1 MMEYVKFNSLYEE
14 NKNLLQLKYK
24 SDDVVEYQVKMI
36 NFNKELPIVAMDMF
50 SINDVSTLNYD
61 ITGYDTLFN
70 IINKKAIN
78 AKELLDVA
86 VTLFS
91 NLMNLNNYFLK
102 SNNVYLNDQYVYY
115 NPFTKKVKIIYLPLK
130 EELRDNY
137 TKQKIYLLNLL
148 LNCKKM
154 GFNNEYL
161 DKAIMELRDDIGN
174 FRVIKEKLEK
184 ATENDIAIEDP
195 KESFVSTPLEEKKS
209 FWQKISIKERPKKNV
224 VKERLQHCEA
234 SFDESKYLDCFTLVI
249 YDENNPR
256 LIPLNREVLLLGRF
270 EGAVDI
276 PIRNSSVGRIHGRI
290 EKAGDNYFY
299 IDLGSKNGSFINGKR
314 AISNKRYTLKND
326 TKLKVGSVN
335 MIIQSNRSK

>member
-91 NLMNLNNYFLK
+91 TLMNLNNYFLK

-174 FRVIKEKLEK
+174 FRVIKE
-184 ATENDIAIEDP
+184 
-195 KESFVSTPLEEKKS
+195 
-209 FWQKISIKERPKKNV
+209 RPKKNV

-249 YDENNPR
+249 YDENNSR

>member
-91 NLMNLNNYFLK
+91 TLMNLNNYFLK

-174 FRVIKEKLEK
+174 FRV
-184 ATENDIAIEDP
+184 
-195 KESFVSTPLEEKKS
+195 
-209 FWQKISIKERPKKNV
+209 IKERPKKNV

>member
-1 MMEYVKFNSLYEE
+1 MEYVEFNSLHEE

-36 NFNKELPIVAMDMF
+36 NFNKELPIIGIEMV

-70 IINKKAIN
+70 IINKKAIT

-86 VTLFS
+86 IILFS
-91 NLMNLNNYFLK
+91 TLMNLNSYFLK
-102 SNNVYLNDQYVYY
+102 SNNVYLSDQYVYY

-130 EELRDNY
+130 EELKDSY

-148 LNCKKM
+148 FSCKKM

-161 DKAIMELRDDIGN
+161 DEAIMELRDDIGN
-174 FRVIKEKLEK
+174 FKVIKEKLEK
-184 ATENDIAIEDP
+184 ANENDVIIEAP
-195 KESFVSTPLEEKKS
+195 KETFVSTPLEEKKS

-224 VKERLQHCEA
+224 VEERLQRCKDPFEEA
-234 SFDESKYLDCFTLVI
+234 KYLDCFSLVI

-256 LIPLNREVLLLGRF
+256 LVPLDKELLLLGRF

-299 IDLGSKNGSFINGKR
+299 IDLESKNGSFINGRR
-314 AISNKRYTLKND
+314 AVSNKRYPLKNG

-335 MIIQSNRSK
+335 MIIQSDRSK